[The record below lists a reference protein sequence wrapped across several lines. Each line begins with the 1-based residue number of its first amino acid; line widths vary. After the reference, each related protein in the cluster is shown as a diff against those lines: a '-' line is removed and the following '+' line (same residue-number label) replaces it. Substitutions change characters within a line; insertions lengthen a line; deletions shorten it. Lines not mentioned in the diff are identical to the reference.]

1 MELMMNG
8 TQSDFNHRLLL
19 IRRIVFLQLALIVL
33 ATLFVFVA
41 PRANLGV
48 FWFAFLGG
56 VLGASI
62 ALLRKITL
70 GSKLDNYLSSTD
82 WIVTASPFL
91 YGGLM
96 ATVVYFL
103 MISGL
108 VSGDGGQGLVTSN
121 LFPSFKPGTPL
132 TDGQLLSMDQFRD
145 LRPASVSDGAK
156 VVIWCFIGGY
166 SESFVTGLLSSLE
179 RGSGIEESEESIKVR

>member
-1 MELMMNG
+1 MNQ
-8 TQSDFNHRLLL
+8 TQTDFNHRLLL
-19 IRRIVFLQLALIVL
+19 IRRIVFLQLALIV
-33 ATLFVFVA
+33 ASTLFVFLA
-41 PRANLGV
+41 TKANLGV

-70 GSKLDNYLSSTD
+70 GAKLDNYLSSED
-82 WIVTASPFL
+82 WIITASPFL

-108 VSGDGGQGLVTSN
+108 VSGDGGSGLVTSN
-121 LFPSFKPGTPL
+121 LFPSFNPGDPL
-132 TDGQLLSMDQFRD
+132 PQGQLLSMDQFRD

-166 SESFVTGLLSSLE
+166 SESFVTGMLSSLE
-179 RGSGIEESEESIKVR
+179 RRGRIEE